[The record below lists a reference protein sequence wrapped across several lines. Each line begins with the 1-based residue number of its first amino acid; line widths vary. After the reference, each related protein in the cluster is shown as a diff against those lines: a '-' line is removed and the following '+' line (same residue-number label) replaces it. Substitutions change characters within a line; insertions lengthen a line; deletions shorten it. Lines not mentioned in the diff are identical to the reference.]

1 MEQHKF
7 DKEIKNLSRAINE
20 LHNTLHQLLS
30 TGNDP
35 KKGELRLIRGKIKDS
50 RVLLEHVQKEILAKD
65 EYYQEQSKIL
75 KQQYQDKKSKV
86 ETINEEKSED

>member
-75 KQQYQDKKSKV
+75 KQQYHDKKAK
-86 ETINEEKSED
+86 ETVNEEKSED